1 MSSVKEAMDL
11 LSRGG
16 RLTTDHKSTAL
27 NSNSLRSHAVFSIN
41 LVSEDRDG
49 NTNTVTRKLNLVD
62 LAGSESQNTVVM
74 PSSPAVVAP
83 APTSTALVPAG
94 AGAAFPK
101 PQPGDG
107 SMDFIKTGQC
117 HVYYQRWLDSSI
129 LCVFL

>member
-1 MSSVKEAMDL
+1 MDL

-16 RLTTDHKSTAL
+16 RLTTKSTAL

-74 PSSPAVVAP
+74 PSSPAVAAP
-83 APTSTALVPAG
+83 APTSTRWFRQDPEQHSPNPNPEMDPWTSSRQVSVMSIIR
-94 AGAAFPK
+94 
-101 PQPGDG
+101 DG
-107 SMDFIKTGQC
+107 
-117 HVYYQRWLDSSI
+117 
-129 LCVFL
+129 

>member
-1 MSSVKEAMDL
+1 MDL

-16 RLTTDHKSTAL
+16 RLTTKSTAL

-74 PSSPAVVAP
+74 PSSPAVA
-83 APTSTALVPAG
+83 ALVPAG

-107 SMDFIKTGQC
+107 SMDFIMTGQC

>member
-16 RLTTDHKSTAL
+16 RLTTKSTAL

-62 LAGSESQNTVVM
+62 LAGSESQNTSGAEGARFEEAKSISKC
-74 PSSPAVVAP
+74 PS
-83 APTSTALVPAG
+83 
-94 AGAAFPK
+94 
-101 PQPGDG
+101 
-107 SMDFIKTGQC
+107 
-117 HVYYQRWLDSSI
+117 W
-129 LCVFL
+129 

>member
-1 MSSVKEAMDL
+1 MDL

-16 RLTTDHKSTAL
+16 RLTTKSTAL

-74 PSSPAVVAP
+74 PSSPAVA

-101 PQPGDG
+101 PQP
-107 SMDFIKTGQC
+107 
-117 HVYYQRWLDSSI
+117 
-129 LCVFL
+129 

>member
-1 MSSVKEAMDL
+1 MDL

-74 PSSPAVVAP
+74 PSSPAAAVAAP

>member
-1 MSSVKEAMDL
+1 MYL
-11 LSRGG
+11 LARGG
-16 RLTTDHKSTAL
+16 RLRTTKSTAL
-27 NSNSLRSHAVFSIN
+27 SSNSCSLRSHAVFSIN
-41 LVSEDRDG
+41 LVSEDHDG

-74 PSSPAVVAP
+74 PSSPAAAVAAP